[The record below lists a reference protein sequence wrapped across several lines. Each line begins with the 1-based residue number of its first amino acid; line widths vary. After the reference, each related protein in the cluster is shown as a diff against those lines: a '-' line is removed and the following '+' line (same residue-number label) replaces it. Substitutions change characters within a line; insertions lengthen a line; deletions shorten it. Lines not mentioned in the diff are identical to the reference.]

1 MLHKT
6 EDEAKKKPGSSAVTI
21 LHFPPR
27 SGACSFLFNHLSIL
41 SEVPVHYWG
50 SKCMLHSISYP
61 CLRVVSLLC
70 TQDQPYPLYE
80 VVTGTESH
88 AGSSLAQGKD
98 QPVTKAPST
107 LPELGFASVPKMPAI
122 TAEPE

>member
-6 EDEAKKKPGSSAVTI
+6 EDEAKKKPGSFAVTI

-41 SEVPVHYWG
+41 SEVPVHYRG

-70 TQDQPYPLYE
+70 TQDLPYPLYE
-80 VVTGTESH
+80 VVTGTQAH

-98 QPVTKAPST
+98 QLVTKASST
-107 LPELGFASVPKMPAI
+107 LLELGFASVPKMPAI